1 MVTYKTEEE
10 RVKQIQ
16 DFFSD
21 YKYSILITLFI
32 FGVSLGS
39 YFFLQN
45 FFKNFKCNE
54 KFMISYL
61 KNFLTFLSGSG
72 V

>member
-45 FFKNFKCNE
+45 FFEQKTIEASAVYN
-54 KFMISYL
+54 
-61 KNFLTFLSGSG
+61 LSLIHI
-72 V
+72 

>member
-32 FGVSLGS
+32 FGVS
-39 YFFLQN
+39 
-45 FFKNFKCNE
+45 
-54 KFMISYL
+54 
-61 KNFLTFLSGSG
+61 
-72 V
+72 

>member
-32 FGVSLGS
+32 LSLPRKL
-39 YFFLQN
+39 FFLIKK
-45 FFKNFKCNE
+45 FFEQKTIE
-54 KFMISYL
+54 A
-61 KNFLTFLSGSG
+61 

>member
-45 FFKNFKCNE
+45 FFEQKTIEASAVYN
-54 KFMISYL
+54 SYL
-61 KNFLTFLSGSG
+61 EGSSEN
-72 V
+72 

>member
-45 FFKNFKCNE
+45 FFEQKTIEASALYN
-54 KFMISYL
+54 SYL
-61 KNFLTFLSGSG
+61 KG
-72 V
+72 

>member
-32 FGVSLGS
+32 FGISLGS

-45 FFKNFKCNE
+45 FFEQKTIEARSVYN
-54 KFMISYL
+54 SYL
-61 KNFLTFLSGSG
+61 
-72 V
+72 